1 MSSDLW
7 TLAGKRALITGA
19 TEGIG
24 HATAQQMM
32 ELGAEVFAVART
44 AERLEQRLDEWR
56 AQGHEVHGKTA
67 DVADDASRALLFSA
81 ISGTW
86 DRLDVVVN
94 NVGTNV
100 RKKAIEYSADE
111 FDFIMR
117 TNMISAFDIC
127 RRAHPLLVV
136 GRTARGGE
144 TASQKAGEEP
154 AAPRAG
160 QQPRARQ
167 AAVVNVLSVAGLTH
181 MPTGAPYAMSKAAL
195 LQLTRNLAGEW
206 AAAGIRVNAV
216 APWYTRTPLVEKPLQ
231 DDAYRNYVLG
241 RTPLGRIA
249 EPEEVAS
256 VIAFLCMPAS
266 SYVTGQCLAVDGGFL
281 INGL

>member
-1 MSSDLW
+1 MNAAGWNLE
-7 TLAGKRALITGA
+7 GKRVLVTGA

-24 HATAQQMM
+24 RATAQQML
-32 ELGAEVFAVART
+32 ELGAAVFAVART
-44 AERLEQRLDEWR
+44 AETLEQRLEEWR
-56 AQGHEVHGKTA
+56 RQGYEVYGETA
-67 DVADDASRALLFSA
+67 DVSDVESRAALFA
-81 ISGTW
+81 ELTGIW

-117 TNMISAFDIC
+117 TNMVSAFDIC
-127 RRAHPLLVV
+127 QRAHPLLV
-136 GRTARGGE
+136 RGIG
-144 TASQKAGEEP
+144 AQGDDDKGAAGP
-154 AAPRAG
+154 
-160 QQPRARQ
+160 Q

-195 LQLTRNLAGEW
+195 LQLTRNLAVEW
-206 AAAGIRVNAV
+206 AADGIRVNAV

-231 DDAYRNYVLG
+231 DDDYRNYVLQ

-266 SYVTGQCLAVDGGFL
+266 SYVTGQCVVVDGGFL
-281 INGL
+281 INSL

>member
-1 MSSDLW
+1 MSEGTWS
-7 TLAGKRALITGA
+7 LAGRRVLITGA

-24 HATAQQMM
+24 RATAQQML

-44 AERLEQRLDEWR
+44 EDKLRRRLDAW
-56 AQGHEVHGKTA
+56 AADGHTVHGTTA
-67 DVADDASRALLFSA
+67 DVSDAAARAALFDELGA
-81 ISGTW
+81 RW
-86 DRLDVVVN
+86 QWLDAVVN

-100 RKKAIEYSADE
+100 RKPAIEYQADE

-127 RRAHPLLVV
+127 QRAHPLLVRGAAQEAGDAQLPA
-136 GRTARGGE
+136 GRQ
-144 TASQKAGEEP
+144 S
-154 AAPRAG
+154 
-160 QQPRARQ
+160 
-167 AAVVNVLSVAGLTH
+167 AVVNVLSVAGLTH

-206 AAAGIRVNAV
+206 AVDRIRANAV

-231 DDAYRNYVLG
+231 NDDYRNLVLQ

-266 SYVTGQCLAVDGGFL
+266 SYVTGQCIAVDGGFL
-281 INGL
+281 INSL

>member
-1 MSSDLW
+1 MTTATWSLEN
-7 TLAGKRALITGA
+7 KRVLITGA

-24 HATAQQMM
+24 HATAQQMLQ
-32 ELGAEVFAVART
+32 LGAAVFIVART
-44 AERLEQRLDEWR
+44 AERMEERLEQWR
-56 AQGHEVHGKTA
+56 TQGYEVHGKA
-67 DVADDASRALLFSA
+67 VDVAEAAARAALFA
-81 ISGTW
+81 EISQTW
-86 DRLDVVVN
+86 GRLDVVVN

-127 RRAHPLLVV
+127 QRAHPLLVRGIGGV
-136 GRTARGGE
+136 VDAAPEADAGGGRDDRTAAP
-144 TASQKAGEEP
+144 TAFS
-154 AAPRAG
+154 
-160 QQPRARQ
+160 Q

-206 AAAGIRVNAV
+206 AADGIRVNAV
-216 APWYTRTPLVEKPLQ
+216 APWYTRTPLVEVPLQ
-231 DDAYRNYVLG
+231 NEEYRDHVLG

-249 EPEEVAS
+249 EPEEVAT

-266 SYVTGQCLAVDGGFL
+266 SYVTGQCIAVDGGFL

>member
-1 MSSDLW
+1 MTGSRW
-7 TLAGKRALITGA
+7 TLEGKRVLVTGA

-24 HATAQQMM
+24 RATVEQML
-32 ELGAEVFAVART
+32 ELGASVFAVART
-44 AERLEQRLDEWR
+44 AERLDERLEEWR
-56 AQGHEVHGKTA
+56 SRGYTVHGVPA
-67 DVADDASRALLFSA
+67 DVADDDARAALFA
-81 ISGTW
+81 EIGRAW
-86 DRLDVVVN
+86 DRFDGVVN

-100 RKKAIEYSADE
+100 RKAAVEYSSEE

-117 TNMISAFDIC
+117 TNMVSAFDVC
-127 RRAHPLLVV
+127 RRAHPFL
-136 GRTARGGE
+136 AAGG
-144 TASQKAGEEP
+144 
-154 AAPRAG
+154 
-160 QQPRARQ
+160 
-167 AAVVNVLSVAGLTH
+167 AVVNVLSVAGLTH
-181 MPTGAPYAMSKAAL
+181 LPTGAPYAMSKAAL

-231 DDAYRNYVLG
+231 DDEYRNYVLR

-256 VIAFLCMPAS
+256 AIAFLCMPAS

>member
-1 MSSDLW
+1 MVVKDEGVSSTVWNLE
-7 TLAGKRALITGA
+7 GKRALVTGA

-24 HATAQQMM
+24 HATAQQML

-44 AERLEQRLDEWR
+44 EERLQERLEQWR
-56 AQGHEVHGKTA
+56 VQGHEVHGKAA
-67 DVADDASRALLFSA
+67 DVAEAAARAALFTEIA
-81 ISGTW
+81 RTW

-127 RRAHPLLVV
+127 QRAHPLL
-136 GRTARGGE
+136 ARGEG
-144 TASQKAGEEP
+144 
-154 AAPRAG
+154 
-160 QQPRARQ
+160 Q

-206 AAAGIRVNAV
+206 AADGIRVNAV

-249 EPEEVAS
+249 EPEEVAT